1 LKVEPRPD
9 LIEVTQV
16 QIVFDLG
23 AVRTEGVLVQ
33 KVNTTAS

>member
-1 LKVEPRPD
+1 MTPRYD

-16 QIVFDLG
+16 QIIFDLG

-33 KVNTTAS
+33 QVNTTAS